1 MKDIQGKLNL
11 KEGATLY
18 FNKPLE
24 WTSFNL
30 VNKFRYLAC
39 RHIGVKK
46 LKVGHA
52 GTLDPL
58 ATGVMVLCTGK
69 HTKRIEELQKG
80 TKTYRATLRL
90 GATTA
95 TLDREEEPN
104 EFAPFEHITR
114 EAIKQVLPLFIGEI
128 EQVPPIFSAVKVNGK
143 RAYKLARSGKQDVE
157 IKAKKI
163 FVERIDVLDFSLPYL
178 SLEIT
183 CGKGTY
189 IRSLARD
196 IGEAL
201 GSLAYLTSLERTKV
215 GEAVLENCLSVEDIS
230 SFLEEHV
237 LRMDEIEEY

>member
-1 MKDIQGKLNL
+1 MKNIEGKLNL

-39 RHIGVKK
+39 RHLGGKK

-58 ATGVMVLCTGK
+58 ATGVMILCTGK

-80 TKTYRATLRL
+80 TKTYRATLQL
-90 GATTA
+90 GATTP
-95 TLDREEEPN
+95 TLDKEEEPTD
-104 EFAPFEHITR
+104 FAPYEHITR
-114 EAIKQVLPLFIGEI
+114 EAIEEVLPKFIGEI

-143 RAYKLARSGKQDVE
+143 RAYKLARAGKEDIE

-163 FVERIDVLDFSLPYL
+163 FVQSIKILDFSLPYL
-178 SLEIT
+178 SLEIA

-196 IGEAL
+196 IGLAL
-201 GSLAYLTSLERTKV
+201 DSLAYLTALERTQV
-215 GEAVLENCLSVEDIS
+215 GEALLDNCLNVEDIPT
-230 SFLEEHV
+230 FLEEHV
-237 LRMDEIEEY
+237 LRLDEITAD

>member
-1 MKDIQGKLNL
+1 MKNLEAKLNL
-11 KEGATLY
+11 KAGATLY

-39 RHIGVKK
+39 RHMGVKK

-58 ATGVMVLCTGK
+58 ATGVMILCTGK

-80 TKTYRATLRL
+80 TKTYRARLQL
-90 GATTA
+90 GATTP

-114 EAIKQVLPLFIGEI
+114 EAIEEVLPKFTGDI
-128 EQVPPIFSAVKVNGK
+128 EQVPPIFSAVKVDGK
-143 RAYKLARSGKQDVE
+143 RAYKLARAGKEDIE
-157 IKAKKI
+157 IKAKRI
-163 FVERIDVLDFSLPYL
+163 FVKSIEILDFSLPYL

-201 GSLAYLTSLERTKV
+201 GSLAYLTSLERTQV
-215 GEAVLENCLSVEDIS
+215 GEATLDNCLNVEDIPE
-230 SFLEEHV
+230 FLAKHV
-237 LRMDEIEEY
+237 LTIEEIDED

>member
-1 MKDIQGKLNL
+1 MKDLKGKINL

-24 WTSFNL
+24 WTSFSL

-39 RHIGVKK
+39 RHIGIKK

-80 TKTYRATLRL
+80 EKVYRATLRF
-90 GATTA
+90 GATTP
-95 TLDREEEPN
+95 TLDRETEPD
-104 EFAPFEHITR
+104 ETFPFEHITR
-114 EAIKQVLPLFIGEI
+114 EAIDEVLPKFTGEI
-128 EQVPPIFSAVKVNGK
+128 EQVPPIFSAVKVNGR
-143 RAYKLARSGKQDVE
+143 RAYDLARSGKQDVE
-157 IKAKKI
+157 IKAKQI
-163 FVERIDVLDFSLPYL
+163 YVASIEVLNFDLPYL
-178 SLEIT
+178 EVEIT

-196 IGEAL
+196 IGLAL
-201 GSLAYLTSLERTKV
+201 GSGAYLTALERRRV
-215 GEAVLENCLSVEDIS
+215 GEAKLDNCLDIEDIPA
-230 SFLEEHV
+230 FLEEHV
-237 LRMDEIEEY
+237 LRLDEMDA